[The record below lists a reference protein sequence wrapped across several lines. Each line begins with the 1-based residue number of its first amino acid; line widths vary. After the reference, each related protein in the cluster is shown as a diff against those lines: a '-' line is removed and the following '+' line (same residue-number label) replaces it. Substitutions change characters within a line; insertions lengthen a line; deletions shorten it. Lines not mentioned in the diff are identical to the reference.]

1 MLSRSLGAALT
12 ALDAGEQAI
21 LVINRR
27 GTASVVLC
35 RDCGYVAACPDC
47 TRPLVYHQAGQTL
60 RCHHCGRA
68 WPMPSRCPTCGSA
81 RIRYLGGGTE
91 RVEREVK
98 DRFPGFRVGRLDRDV
113 VERRGAA
120 ERVVDD
126 FTDGRL
132 DVLVGT
138 SLVTKGLDI
147 PAVTLVG
154 IVSADVALNLPD
166 ERAAERTYQLL
177 AQAVGRAGRGD
188 RAGTA
193 ILQTY
198 QPEHPA
204 IVAVAERRAEAFYDA
219 ELEMRRRFGSPPFG
233 RLVKLTVALADRDE
247 AQAAGEALV
256 EQLRTRAAAAGERVD
271 VAGPAP
277 AFVARRGERWRFNV
291 VLRGPDPVRLLADP
305 PGAPW
310 SIDVD
315 PESLL

>member
-1 MLSRSLGAALT
+1 
-12 ALDAGEQAI
+12 
-21 LVINRR
+21 
-27 GTASVVLC
+27 
-35 RDCGYVAACPDC
+35 
-47 TRPLVYHQAGQTL
+47 
-60 RCHHCGRA
+60 
-68 WPMPSRCPTCGSA
+68 
-81 RIRYLGGGTE
+81 
-91 RVEREVK
+91 VK
-98 DRFPGFRVGRLDRDV
+98 DRFPELRVGRLDRDV
-113 VERRGAA
+113 VERKGAA
-120 ERVVDD
+120 ERVVDA

-188 RAGTA
+188 RPGTA
-193 ILQTY
+193 VIQTY

-204 IVAVAERRAEAFYDA
+204 IVAVAEQRAEAFYDA
-219 ELEMRRRFGSPPFG
+219 ELDLRRRFGSPPFG
-233 RLVKLTVALADRDE
+233 RLVKLTVALPDRAD
-247 AQAAGEALV
+247 AQSAGEALV
-256 EQLRTRAAAAGERVD
+256 AQLRERAAGTGQRVD

-277 AFVARRGERWRFNV
+277 AFIARRGDRWRFNV
-291 VLRGPDPVRLLADP
+291 VLRGADPVALLGEP

>member
-1 MLSRSLGAALT
+1 
-12 ALDAGEQAI
+12 
-21 LVINRR
+21 
-27 GTASVVLC
+27 
-35 RDCGYVAACPDC
+35 
-47 TRPLVYHQAGQTL
+47 
-60 RCHHCGRA
+60 
-68 WPMPSRCPTCGSA
+68 MPSRCPSCGSA

-91 RVEREVK
+91 RVEREIRE
-98 DRFPGFRVGRLDRDV
+98 RFPGLRVGRLDRDV

-120 ERVVDD
+120 ERVIDA
-126 FTDGRL
+126 FADGLL

-198 QPEHPA
+198 QPAHPA
-204 IVAVAERRAEAFYDA
+204 IVAVAEQRAEAFYDA
-219 ELEMRRRFGSPPFG
+219 ELDLRRRFGSPPFG
-233 RLVKLTVALADRDE
+233 RLVKLTVALPDRAE

-256 EQLRTRAAAAGERVD
+256 EQLRARAAAATERVD
-271 VAGPAP
+271 IAGPAP
-277 AFVARRGERWRFNV
+277 AFIARRGDRWRFNV
-291 VLRGPDPVRLLADP
+291 VLRGQDPVGLLGDP